1 MYEQPYGFVNRPNCI
16 NPDSSRS
23 DRDFPGETSKAGCPI
38 CAGGNLAFTHS
49 FGTLPATTT
58 IDAVAQ
64 WTFRPGFP
72 ESWHGGR
79 CCDVSLFA
87 RQPCENSI
95 CRCFG
100 KPFLWGHSKFST
112 IIAPGPWDCFLS
124 RKSEL
129 NIGIQEVCAILQQ
142 GYCPEN
148 MQNNTMKMEC
158 SSKGRSPNT
167 AGCLIYH
174 LYIYFVP
181 HAPFGFFGGLQVD
194 DFRAEMA
201 EAEADNQSPMIS
213 SVSSRNCLSWQ
224 TFPLSWCLVSKILSG
239 GIWMWRDIRR
249 RRGGTHG
256 LSRHEYEAWI
266 LG

>member
-1 MYEQPYGFVNRPNCI
+1 MYEQPCGFVNRPNCI
-16 NPDSSRS
+16 NPDSSRN
-23 DRDFPGETSKAGCPI
+23 DRDFPGETSKAGSPI

-64 WTFRPGFP
+64 WTFGPGFP

-95 CRCFG
+95 CRWFG
-100 KPFLWGHSKFST
+100 TPFLWGHSKFST

-158 SSKGRSPNT
+158 SSKGRLPNT
-167 AGCLIYH
+167 AGCLIY
-174 LYIYFVP
+174 LFIY
-181 HAPFGFFGGLQVD
+181 L
-194 DFRAEMA
+194 FRATCSLRLFWGVA
-201 EAEADNQSPMIS
+201 GGWLQSWDGWGWGRQSITDDQQ
-213 SVSSRNCLSWQ
+213 C
-224 TFPLSWCLVSKILSG
+224 FI
-239 GIWMWRDIRR
+239 
-249 RRGGTHG
+249 
-256 LSRHEYEAWI
+256 
-266 LG
+266 